1 MSKKEYEAKPAH
13 NPKPYQRQWAVW
25 RGDWEVATC
34 WSEPGAQYVAD
45 RMNEGGG
52 RAIQAEPEEETDDE
66 AITRLTR
73 ESLGEGI
80 FPHIDFARRLLKWE
94 RERVAKKNVDK

>member
-13 NPKPYQRQWAVW
+13 NPKPYQREWAVW

-34 WSEPGAQYVAD
+34 WSDLGAQYVAD
-45 RMNEGGG
+45 LMNKGRE

-66 AITRLTR
+66 ALKRMCNEWLIPQ
-73 ESLGEGI
+73 LGPFEEYGK
-80 FPHIDFARRLLKWE
+80 AVLKWE
-94 RERVAKKNVDK
+94 RERAAKKNVDK